1 MVNKILARGRDWFLP
16 GLCTLCAAPAGRLA
30 ALCSDC
36 ADALPRQ
43 RPACPSCASLLP
55 YASTGPLPCGRCQQ
69 QTPAFDAALALYTYA
84 APLDRL
90 IQRIKYSGDL
100 ALARE
105 LGEQLAIRVAESN
118 AVRPDLL
125 VPVPLHVSRLRTRGY
140 NQAVEI
146 ARPLARRLGVPMDHR
161 LVTRM
166 RATAPQQ
173 DLNRRE
179 RARNLRNAF
188 AVHGDLA
195 GRQVAIVDDVMTSG
209 ATVGSLAKA
218 LKRAGAVRVAVWVL
232 ARA

>member
-1 MVNKILARGRDWFLP
+1 MVNKILARTRDWFLP
-16 GLCTLCAAPAGRLA
+16 GLCTLCAAPASRLA
-30 ALCSDC
+30 ALCRDC
-36 ADALPRQ
+36 TVALPRQ
-43 RPACPSCASLLP
+43 WPACPSCAALLP
-55 YASTGPLPCGRCQQ
+55 DPSAGQIPCGRCQHQ
-69 QTPAFDAALALYTYA
+69 PPAFDATLALYTYA

-90 IQRIKYSGDL
+90 VQRIKYSGDL

-105 LGEQLAIRVAESN
+105 LGEQLAIRVMESN
-118 AVRPDLL
+118 PAHPDLL

-140 NQAVEI
+140 NQAVEL
-146 ARPLARRLGVPMDHR
+146 ARPLSRRLCVSMDHR
-161 LVTRM
+161 LVTRT

-188 AVHGDLA
+188 AVHGDLG

-209 ATVGSLAKA
+209 ATVASLAKA
-218 LKRAGAVRVAVWVL
+218 LKRAGAGRVSVWVL